1 MGTTYTVKA
10 IGNNI
15 DLETLENSIISI
27 LKDINIQMSTYIDT
41 STISIF
47 NKSNLKDSIR
57 LKSDFIY
64 ILNKSIYYNDIT
76 DGAFDITV
84 KPLVELWGFGVL
96 ASQASIP
103 SDENIKNALDQT
115 GLHKIM
121 INNDYLHKI
130 NDVNIDL
137 SAIAKGYAVD
147 KISSYLDRINIKNYM
162 VEIGGELKVSGL
174 NLDGSAWLIG
184 IQNPNDNAVSPFL
197 NLSLANRGMATSGNY
212 RNFYTIEDKRYSHI
226 ISPKTGR
233 PIENTIL
240 SVTVISDNCLDSDAL
255 ATALMVMDTDEGLE
269 LIEKIED
276 TEAFYYLENDEFL
289 YSSGFKNFI
298 Q

>member
-1 MGTTYTVKA
+1 
-10 IGNNI
+10 
-15 DLETLENSIISI
+15 
-27 LKDINIQMSTYIDT
+27 MSTYIDT

-47 NKSNLKDSIR
+47 NKSNSKDSIR

-255 ATALMVMDTDEGLE
+255 ATALMVMDTNEGLE

>member
-1 MGTTYTVKA
+1 
-10 IGNNI
+10 
-15 DLETLENSIISI
+15 
-27 LKDINIQMSTYIDT
+27 
-41 STISIF
+41 
-47 NKSNLKDSIR
+47 
-57 LKSDFIY
+57 
-64 ILNKSIYYNDIT
+64 
-76 DGAFDITV
+76 V
-84 KPLVELWGFGVL
+84 KPLVELWGFGVSGL
-96 ASQASIP
+96 QDAIP
-103 SDENIKNALDQT
+103 SDEHIKNALSQM
-115 GLHKIM
+115 GLDNII
-121 INNDYLHKI
+121 INNNYLHKI
-130 NDVNIDL
+130 NEINIDF

-147 KISSYLDRINIKNYM
+147 KISSYLNKINIQNHM

-174 NLDGSAWLIG
+174 NLDGSRWIIG
-184 IQNPNDNAVSPFL
+184 IQNPSEDAASPFL
-197 NLSLANRGMATSGNY
+197 NISLTDRGMATSGNY
-212 RNFYTIEDKRYSHI
+212 RNYYTIKGKRYAHI

-276 TEAFYYLENDEFL
+276 TEAFYYLENDKFL

>member
-1 MGTTYTVKA
+1 MGTTYA
-10 IGNNI
+10 IKVIGSNI
-15 DLETLENSIISI
+15 DTETLQDSITSI
-27 LKDINIQMSTYIDT
+27 LKDINTQMSTYIDT

-47 NKSNLKDSIR
+47 NKSNLKDSLK
-57 LKSDFIY
+57 LKSDFIH

-76 DGAFDITV
+76 DGAFDVTV
-84 KPLVELWGFGVL
+84 KPLVELWGFGVSG
-96 ASQASIP
+96 SQGSIP
-103 SDENIKNALDQT
+103 SNEHIKNALGQM
-115 GLHKIM
+115 GLDNII
-121 INNDYLHKI
+121 INNNYLHKI
-130 NDVNIDL
+130 NEINIDF

-147 KISSYLDRINIKNYM
+147 KISSYLNKINIQNHM

-174 NLDGSAWLIG
+174 NLDGSRWLIG
-184 IQNPNDNAVSPFL
+184 IQNPSEDAVSPFL
-197 NLSLANRGMATSGNY
+197 NISLTDRGMATSGNY
-212 RNFYTIEDKRYSHI
+212 RNYYTIKGKRYAHI

-276 TEAFYYLENDEFL
+276 TEAFYYLENDKFL